1 MVRATGYVLSV
12 AANRTAPDL
21 EPWTLL
27 PHRTQALRRR
37 LACRRERLDRALTK
51 GRLGKPWD
59 STDAMGRHDLSTGGQ
74 IIQGTLLTLF
84 GTLLTRLAVIQ
95 GTLLTKLITGI

>member
-27 PHRTQALRRR
+27 PHRTQALRRW
-37 LACRRERLDRALTK
+37 LACRRERLDLALAT
-51 GRLGKPWD
+51 R
-59 STDAMGRHDLSTGGQ
+59 STREAL
-74 IIQGTLLTLF
+74 GTLLTLCVA
-84 GTLLTRLAVIQ
+84 TTYPQAVKYL
-95 GTLLTKLITGI
+95 GKLPTKMAEI